1 VRKTNI
7 FLRDER
13 DARRTTRGEASERE
27 VRLMSTRSRMC
38 IAGPMLDPARGWEGL
53 VARTPAHIFRHRA
66 SRRESV
72 ESEACFKG
80 FDVFARRARGR
91 ALRARLLPRRPNAE
105 KSRPKAT
112 RTSERSPLLTDAFPN
127 PPANPIA
134 PPAGTSC
141 LA

>member
-91 ALRARLLPRRPNAE
+91 ALHARLLPRRPNARKPPE
-105 KSRPKAT
+105 GGTNVGTKPFTDGRVF
-112 RTSERSPLLTDAFPN
+112 RTH
-127 PPANPIA
+127 PPTLSLPS
-134 PPAGTSC
+134 AGTSC
-141 LA
+141 PA